1 MPVQLI
7 KPQPNPATAQRIA
20 EVQAAMLDTCRALAP
35 AVQKCGEEMGSA
47 FEQMCTQRP
56 T

>member
-1 MPVQLI
+1 MPVQLT

-20 EVQAAMLDTCRALAP
+20 EVQAAMLDMCRALAP
-35 AVQKCGEEMGSA
+35 AAQKCAEDMGSA
-47 FEQMCTQRP
+47 FEQMRTQRP